1 VIDSPVIVIGVIQT
15 QVFSIL
21 HQLSVLIRQQ
31 HIHYTCIYT
40 TYTYTLLDTMRR
52 GSLGQGDL
60 TGVIR
65 STFDR
70 YFEPRGVLQVCPDR
84 NTRDS
89 SSYQCVGLNSNYM
102 VNPTTLEGDG
112 NYYGSMC
119 NVGYKATSND
129 CSSVSNTVSYHHHM
143 TIVSYRFLYS

>member
-1 VIDSPVIVIGVIQT
+1 MQLYHPIPFHINQYYISYL
-15 QVFSIL
+15 FS
-21 HQLSVLIRQQ
+21 
-31 HIHYTCIYT
+31 YDNNIYT
-40 TYTYTLLDTMRR
+40 THTYTLLDAMRR
-52 GSLGQGDL
+52 GSLGQGVL

-70 YFEPRGVLQVCPDR
+70 YFEPRGVLQLCPDR

-102 VNPTTLEGDG
+102 VNPMTLEGDG

-129 CSSVSNTVSYHHHM
+129 CSSVSNI
-143 TIVSYRFLYS
+143 TIASYRFLYT

>member
-1 VIDSPVIVIGVIQT
+1 MIDSTVIVIEVIQT
-15 QVFSIL
+15 QVF
-21 HQLSVLIRQQ
+21 
-31 HIHYTCIYT
+31 CA
-40 TYTYTLLDTMRR
+40 TYTYTLLDAMRR

-60 TGVIR
+60 TGVLR

-102 VNPTTLEGDG
+102 VNPTTLEGDN

-129 CSSVSNTVSYHHHM
+129 CSSVSSSIYIYI
-143 TIVSYRFLYS
+143 TIVSYRFLYI

>member
-1 VIDSPVIVIGVIQT
+1 MNDFG
-15 QVFSIL
+15 F
-21 HQLSVLIRQQ
+21 
-31 HIHYTCIYT
+31 
-40 TYTYTLLDTMRR
+40 LLVVAAFYIR

-102 VNPTTLEGDG
+102 VNPMTLEGDG

-143 TIVSYRFLYS
+143 TIVSYRFLYHHRIISLPLYVVEVVVDRFDEG